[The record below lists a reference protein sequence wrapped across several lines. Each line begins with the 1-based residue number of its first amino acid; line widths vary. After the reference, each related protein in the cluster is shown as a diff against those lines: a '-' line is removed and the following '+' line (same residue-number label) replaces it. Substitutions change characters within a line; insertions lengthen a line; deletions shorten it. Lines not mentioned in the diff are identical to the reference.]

1 MNALN
6 NSVRFVH
13 RKAKSRKISKYQET
27 EIMIVS
33 NDTNRIPEDKNDVE
47 RDVRKCAKKNM
58 IKKRH

>member
-1 MNALN
+1 MIC
-6 NSVRFVH
+6 SQ
-13 RKAKSRKISKYQET
+13 KSEIKEDQQISGMERYEEN

-33 NDTNRIPEDKNDVE
+33 NDTNKIPEDKNDVE